1 MAYEYGT
8 VQMAYDS
15 KSEGRQQFRAAILS
29 VYRDRGGSCQKVA
42 MTMHPLEGESE
53 P

>member
-15 KSEGRQQFRAAILS
+15 KSRPPAVKAAILS
-29 VYRDRGGSCQKVA
+29 VYRDRGGTCQKVA